1 MKKIINLF
9 LAAVFALTAGT
20 ALGLADSSAPTKI
33 QIPFANSAGGA
44 YVRTVPVASQIGIQN
59 GAASYTDGF
68 PPLNFVPV
76 NAGGVPPFGQDMNGV
91 LRDVSAHARWWAAGG
106 PVYYDSAYQTAI
118 GGYPK
123 GAIVQSATVT
133 GKLWFSSTE
142 NNVTNP
148 DTGGAG
154 WAPALNTVYAPLTG
168 TGASGTWGINI
179 TGNAATANNATSA
192 TNATYAT
199 SSLNAFSATVNGQ
212 TSYANAGLQSISTS
226 GDVHIALHASGTSAT
241 SIKHTRGG
249 AGISVVGVDGS
260 TLAPITASTF
270 TGALVGN
277 AATATNATTATT
289 ATNVTGSAV
298 VSGAI
303 SSSSP
308 SSGIGYA
315 TGAGGVVTQLT
326 SKSTPVTINKICG
339 AIITASDNLAAG
351 GQVVFAVNNSMFAV
365 NDVVVVNIT
374 DGNGNNYT
382 VAPHSTQSSGGIFYI
397 SIKNVT
403 GAPLAQAV
411 RIQFAIIKSVTA

>member
-9 LAAVFALTAGT
+9 LAAVFAFTASA
-20 ALGLADSSAPTKI
+20 ALGLADSAAPTKI
-33 QIPFANSAGGA
+33 QIPFANGAGGA

-179 TGNAATANNATSA
+179 TGNAATANSATTA
-192 TNATYAT
+192 TNAT
-199 SSLNAFSATVNGQ
+199 N
-212 TSYANAGLQSISTS
+212 
-226 GDVHIALHASGTSAT
+226 
-241 SIKHTRGG
+241 
-249 AGISVVGVDGS
+249 
-260 TLAPITASTF
+260 
-270 TGALVGN
+270 
-277 AATATNATTATT
+277 ATNATTAV
-289 ATNVTGSAV
+289 NVTGSAA
-298 VSGAI
+298 VSGALT
-303 SSSSP
+303 SSNP
-308 SSGIGYA
+308 TAGVGYA
-315 TGAGGVVTQLT
+315 TGAGGTGTV
-326 SKSTPVTINKICG
+326 SGSSVTINKMSG
-339 AIITASDNLAAG
+339 VITVPSATYSAPALFQFALSNTNYTQNDTVILTAEYG
-351 GQVVFAVNNSMFAV
+351 GGVQFIVYPEGTTPSGQVLIICDVSME
-365 NDVVVVNIT
+365 
-374 DGNGNNYT
+374 
-382 VAPHSTQSSGGIFYI
+382 
-397 SIKNVT
+397 
-403 GAPLAQAV
+403 AQ
-411 RIQFAIIKSVTA
+411 RQ